1 MYIDRERASFAKIQR
16 KRIPDTWDMCRSSGM
31 TEKLQGVL
39 YSLHRGG
46 RRREGG
52 DKFREPSRDRTMQGF
67 VDEDSGFKLY
77 SESNKKSE
85 RVLSRRLTGFLLC
98 F

>member
-46 RRREGG
+46 RRREGETNLESQAET
-52 DKFREPSRDRTMQGF
+52 EPCRALLTKT
-67 VDEDSGFKLY
+67 VDFNFILKVI
-77 SESNKKSE
+77 KSLK
-85 RVLSRRLTGFLLC
+85 RF
-98 F
+98 